1 MKNIAL
7 ILSACLFVIL
17 TGCQTQPVA
26 QQPATPQTPAWIHNP
41 GNGVV
46 GSSVT
51 HVKGRHF
58 QEQLA
63 ISRARQQLA
72 ARQGVDVEYVQ
83 MSSETVTNE
92 TANTKVKRVG
102 TEEVSTKTVK
112 AKVVEKWVNPVTRE
126 VFVLVVPVN

>member
-1 MKNIAL
+1 MKKLAL
-7 ILSACLFVIL
+7 FISSCVIVFL
-17 TGCQTQPVA
+17 VGCQSQPVV
-26 QQPATPQTPAWIHNP
+26 QQPAPPLIPAWIDNP

-46 GSSVT
+46 GSSVI

-83 MSSETVTNE
+83 VSTETVTNDQ
-92 TANTKVKRVG
+92 ASSKVKRVG
-102 TEEVSTKTVK
+102 SEEVSTKTVK
-112 AKVVEKWVNPVTRE
+112 AKVVEKWTNPRTRE
-126 VFVLVVPVN
+126 IFVLVVPY